1 VLNIDSEGNE
11 TSNKLMFTYDLVRP
25 YVAAI
30 KRSNPVEEI
39 TKEDT
44 LAFMVTFSED
54 VENVSS
60 SDFMSVS
67 NATFTV
73 AKENDSTYL
82 VTVRI
87 EDSYGA
93 VYLNIKPVN
102 TIQDKA
108 GNLLMN
114 AVINVNQN

>member
-1 VLNIDSEGNE
+1 
-11 TSNKLMFTYDLVRP
+11 M
-25 YVAAI
+25 AAI

-39 TKEDT
+39 TKDNT
-44 LAFMVTFSED
+44 LVFMVTFSED

-67 NATFTV
+67 DATFTV

-82 VTVRI
+82 ITVMGI
-87 EDSYGA
+87 EDFYGA

-114 AVINVNQN
+114 TVINVNQN